1 MPYAARVVP
10 GREGWARVVLVQ
22 TIAGPLAGDRV
33 EDRGRG
39 RPAAPRSRSSANAAT
54 LAFPCSGK

>member
-22 TIAGPLAGDRV
+22 TIAGPLAGDRASDRV
-33 EDRGRG
+33 EVGPGAALELVAQRGDARV
-39 RPAAPRSRSSANAAT
+39 PVA
-54 LAFPCSGK
+54 GK